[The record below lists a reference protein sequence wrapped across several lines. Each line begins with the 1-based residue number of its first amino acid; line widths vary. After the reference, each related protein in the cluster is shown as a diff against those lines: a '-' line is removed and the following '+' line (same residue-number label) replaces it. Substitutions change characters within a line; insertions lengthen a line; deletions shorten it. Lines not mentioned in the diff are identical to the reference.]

1 MSFIMKN
8 IDYSHDQVNKVF
20 LVDEIDSMIP
30 DIEKSFYR
38 LLQMNA
44 LVNHIINKLKYS
56 DIILNDSISL
66 DNMGYQD
73 DDSINNL
80 SSLKVL
86 LSGIQSEVNFIAS
99 KGGVIQNIDDAIVTW
114 NGKTDDENIIYSW
127 KMGEKRISFFQD
139 KNKSRNRV
147 PLRKLEKELV

>member
-44 LVNHIINKLKYS
+44 LVNQIINKLKYS
-56 DIILNDSISL
+56 DVILNDSIVL
-66 DNMGYQD
+66 DNVGYQD

-86 LSGIQSEVNFIAS
+86 LSAIQTEVNFIAS
-99 KGGVIQNIDDAIVTW
+99 KGGAIQNIDDAIVTW
-114 NGKTDDENIIYSW
+114 NGKADDDNIIYSW
-127 KMGEKRISFFQD
+127 KMGEKNISFFQD
-139 KNKSRNRV
+139 KNKSRSRI
-147 PLRKLEKELV
+147 PLSKLEKELV